1 MLESRETDSNSEN
14 VNVSDKNV
22 GEKVYIYIYIYQ
34 SVYGQVKG
42 WYNEGLFHDFCV
54 TNGTIWI
61 KEYEY
66 SKPMD
71 VTHMSDL

>member
-22 GEKVYIYIYIYQ
+22 GEKVYIYIYQ

>member
-22 GEKVYIYIYIYQ
+22 GEKVYIYIYQ

-42 WYNEGLFHDFCV
+42 WYNEGLFDDFCV

>member
-22 GEKVYIYIYIYQ
+22 GEKVYIYIYQ

-54 TNGTIWI
+54 TNGTRWI

>member
-22 GEKVYIYIYIYQ
+22 GEKVYIYIYQ

-71 VTHMSDL
+71 VTHISDL

>member
-1 MLESRETDSNSEN
+1 MLESREADSNSEN

-22 GEKVYIYIYIYQ
+22 GEKVYIYIYQ

>member
-22 GEKVYIYIYIYQ
+22 GEKVYIYIYQ

-54 TNGTIWI
+54 TNGTTWI